1 MSSQGT
7 LIQRWNKSC
16 TLTVAALLISLHI
29 TAFVVAAYLCPEL
42 FRARSYSGV
51 HCQLGQ
57 EEERL
62 VLSEGECPEEV
73 ESFCRTRDTGDIVQ
87 LRDLSLSFRFPQ
99 EEEGETVSSW
109 SWRLVGSLALS
120 LGVLDKNFSQPS
132 PGSWEVEE
140 ELLLSASLD
149 YAPVGLLRGLKESE
163 CVPASPWHSRARLLA
178 EERTLKCKKYSED
191 NQNYHCSLHPLF
203 ELVVL
208 SNSSYMLQIRLDPRE
223 QTSSLLEANVT
234 LSSQLTLVRET
245 EDFHRLHFYLKCFF
259 TPLVLVSLVWFMV
272 RLCVNDLYVTIHDRL
287 LITVGLAQVL
297 NNIPTEV
304 AVANYSNSFI
314 TLLDPISHLVL
325 LTSLLLFW
333 TVFTMDK
340 LADNE
345 PWERNT
351 RYYWRPLLIIL
362 LSAAL
367 SLLGVLFMRFPPLSN
382 PFLSH
387 WLTGFTTYL
396 SLAFTFTIAV
406 IVASFQTYLSVLVFR
421 VVCDV
426 SVRYPGSTRGAWRLK
441 LVLLYCLALSLVLC
455 LGAVLR
461 LAVSLCLHW
470 NTEVHTQPLP
480 FSVSLA
486 SVYFLGELAATNIH
500 VLSLLL
506 LLSRT
511 SGTAGGDGGWYTPV
525 SPVMYSPTAREE
537 QLHLWDLSAQ
547 QSPLNKL
554 NSDNQY

>member
-1 MSSQGT
+1 
-7 LIQRWNKSC
+7 
-16 TLTVAALLISLHI
+16 
-29 TAFVVAAYLCPEL
+29 
-42 FRARSYSGV
+42 
-51 HCQLGQ
+51 
-57 EEERL
+57 
-62 VLSEGECPEEV
+62 
-73 ESFCRTRDTGDIVQ
+73 
-87 LRDLSLSFRFPQ
+87 
-99 EEEGETVSSW
+99 
-109 SWRLVGSLALS
+109 
-120 LGVLDKNFSQPS
+120 
-132 PGSWEVEE
+132 
-140 ELLLSASLD
+140 
-149 YAPVGLLRGLKESE
+149 
-163 CVPASPWHSRARLLA
+163 
-178 EERTLKCKKYSED
+178 
-191 NQNYHCSLHPLF
+191 
-203 ELVVL
+203 
-208 SNSSYMLQIRLDPRE
+208 MLQVRLDPRE

-245 EDFHRLHFYLKCFF
+245 EDFHRLYFYLKCFF

-426 SVRYPGSTRGAWRLK
+426 SVR
-441 LVLLYCLALSLVLC
+441 
-455 LGAVLR
+455 
-461 LAVSLCLHW
+461 
-470 NTEVHTQPLP
+470 
-480 FSVSLA
+480 
-486 SVYFLGELAATNIH
+486 
-500 VLSLLL
+500 
-506 LLSRT
+506 
-511 SGTAGGDGGWYTPV
+511 
-525 SPVMYSPTAREE
+525 
-537 QLHLWDLSAQ
+537 
-547 QSPLNKL
+547 
-554 NSDNQY
+554 